1 MASVIARCAVAL
13 AAVLAFSAPAAASEP
28 ATAPVPAWPANDR
41 VMVLVKFVP
50 AVGRAASGRVRFDPA
65 SCGACVVLHDP
76 AYERFNSQETVAQLS
91 VPRNRLLT
99 LAFEIDARDA
109 ERAFVNRTSLPVT
122 HDGRR
127 VQIELPPLA
136 EDAIWAP
143 AYATEIEEAGMTLR
157 FEHAD
162 PVRRAGAYASGAFP
176 LTERRA
182 ADNLTFALR
191 EAIRRLGLGTYVER
205 EKIGRIM
212 VMGFDTNFP
221 AGHTDAPAH
230 VHMHLR
236 WPNNVGTQIGHFYL
250 NPQGLLTHNEGGVRA
265 LRVGSRRFEPG
276 QKFDTIDRFGRVA
289 FSHTITPAGSLE
301 VAGPDGRACALTPIG
316 TGFHTGVAL
325 ACGAAGSTTV
335 VVADDIA
342 TGNAIIDTGVL
353 RERLRYDVATGE
365 LLTPVA
371 PPRLPAS
378 ALNPD

>member
-13 AAVLAFSAPAAASEP
+13 AAVLAFSAPAAATEP
-28 ATAPVPAWPANDR
+28 ATAPAPAWPANDR
-41 VMVLVKFVP
+41 VMILVKFVP
-50 AVGRAASGRVRFDPA
+50 AAGRAASGRVRFDPA
-65 SCGACVVLHDP
+65 SCSACVVLHDP
-76 AYERFNSQETVAQLS
+76 AYERFNARETVVQLS

-99 LAFEIDARDA
+99 LAFEIDARDV
-109 ERAFVNRTSLPVT
+109 ERAFVNRSSLPVT

-127 VQIELPPLA
+127 AHIELPPLA
-136 EDAIWAP
+136 EAAIWAP
-143 AYATEIEEAGMTLR
+143 AYATEIDEAGMTLR

-162 PVRRAGAYASGAFP
+162 PVRRAGAYATGAFP
-176 LTERRA
+176 ATERRA
-182 ADNLTFALR
+182 ADNLAFALR

-250 NPQGLLTHNEGGVRA
+250 NPQGLLTHNESGVRA
-265 LRVGSRRFEPG
+265 LRAGSRRFEPG

-289 FSHTITPAGSLE
+289 FSHTITPSGGLD
-301 VAGPDGRACALTPIG
+301 VTGPDGHACALTPIG
-316 TGFHTGVAL
+316 AGFHTGVAL
-325 ACGAAGSTTV
+325 ACGGAGSTTV
-335 VVADDIA
+335 VVADDIVTGTA
-342 TGNAIIDTGVL
+342 TIDTGAL

-378 ALNPD
+378 ALNPE